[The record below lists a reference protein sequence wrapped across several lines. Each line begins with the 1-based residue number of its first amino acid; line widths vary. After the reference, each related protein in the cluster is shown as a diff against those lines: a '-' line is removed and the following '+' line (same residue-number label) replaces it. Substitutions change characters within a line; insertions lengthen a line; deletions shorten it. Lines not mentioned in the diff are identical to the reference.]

1 MEQEVIS
8 LSEAEESLDEAGAPG
23 PHSDDDIAI
32 DDPGEFATTKEYLA
46 VSRANPTDITR
57 VHILTFFLG
66 HQKCTVDDCEASNE
80 AAQIRN
86 RAREPAFRVQAT
98 SER

>member
-1 MEQEVIS
+1 MHTVDLEVFYPKPSECCYPSIFSSLTYRTLDMEQEVIS

-32 DDPGEFATTKEYLA
+32 DDPGEFATTEEYLA

-57 VHILTFFLG
+57 VHILTFF
-66 HQKCTVDDCEASNE
+66 
-80 AAQIRN
+80 
-86 RAREPAFRVQAT
+86 
-98 SER
+98 